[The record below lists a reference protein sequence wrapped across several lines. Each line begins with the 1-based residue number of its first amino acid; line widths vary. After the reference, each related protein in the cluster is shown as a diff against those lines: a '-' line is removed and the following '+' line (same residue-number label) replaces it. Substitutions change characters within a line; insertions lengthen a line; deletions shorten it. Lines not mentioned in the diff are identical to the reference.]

1 MANIAR
7 GVHNGAA
14 CPRPENIMQLLPAT
28 RLADVDLRAALARP
42 AYRKRHKVAQTQ
54 LRELQLAYK
63 FAGRRAVIVIEGWDA
78 VGKGGLIQRLTAP
91 LDPRG
96 YQVWPI
102 GAPTETERGEHYL
115 QRFWRR
121 LPRLGVLA
129 IFDRSW
135 YGRVLV
141 ERAESLSKPAVWRRA
156 YDEINAFEK
165 MLTDDGVRIVKLFL
179 HVSVETQRER
189 LAGRMADPL
198 ESWKLGASD
207 LRNIVLRP
215 DYEAAI
221 NEMFE
226 RCSPPAAPWFAVPF
240 ADKSFGRIAALETII
255 GRLGEG
261 MDLTPPPLAKDLVA
275 AARRM
280 GLAPP
285 TKPSR
290 RAKKK

>member
-1 MANIAR
+1 
-7 GVHNGAA
+7 
-14 CPRPENIMQLLPAT
+14 MQLKPAVHLNNVDLSRKMAKTTYGKRYDALKT
-28 RLADVDLRAALARP
+28 RLR
-42 AYRKRHKVAQTQ
+42 Q
-54 LRELQLAYK
+54 LQLAYK
-63 FAGRRAVIVIEGWDA
+63 FAGGQAILVIEGWDA

-121 LPRLGVLA
+121 LPRPGVFA

-141 ERAESLSKPAVWRRA
+141 ERAEGYAKSAVWRRA

-165 MLTDDGVRIVKLFL
+165 MLTDDGVRIIKLFL
-179 HVSVETQRER
+179 HVSVEAQRQR
-189 LAGRMADPL
+189 LAARMADPL
-198 ESWKLGASD
+198 ESWKLASSD

-215 DYEAAI
+215 DYEAAV

-226 RCSPPAAPWFAVPF
+226 RCSPQASPWFAVPF
-240 ADKSFGRIAALETII
+240 ENKPLGRILALETII
-255 GRLGEG
+255 ARFGEG
-261 MDLTPPPLAKDLVA
+261 MDLSPPPLARDLVA
-275 AARRM
+275 AARRI
-280 GLAPP
+280 GLVSAD
-285 TKPSR
+285 KPSR
-290 RAKKK
+290 RVAKK

>member
-1 MANIAR
+1 MANVAR
-7 GVHNGAA
+7 GVHNGSAR
-14 CPRPENIMQLLPAT
+14 PRPENIMQLQPAT
-28 RLADVDLRAALARP
+28 HLADVDLRAALAKP
-42 AYRKRHKVAQTQ
+42 AYRKRHKALQMQ

-63 FAGRRAVIVIEGWDA
+63 FAGKRAVVVIEGWDA

-96 YQVWPI
+96 YHVWPI
-102 GAPTETERGEHYL
+102 GAPSEVERGEHYL

-121 LPRLGVLA
+121 LPRAGMLA
-129 IFDRSW
+129 VFDRSW

-141 ERAESLSKPAVWRRA
+141 ERAENFAKPVVWRRA

-189 LAGRMADPL
+189 LAARMADPL

-207 LRNIVLRP
+207 LRNVVLRD

-226 RCSPPAAPWFAVPF
+226 RCSPQAAPWFAVPF
-240 ADKSFGRIAALETII
+240 TDKPFGRIAALDSIV

-275 AARRM
+275 GARRM
-280 GLAPP
+280 GLAPA
-285 TKPSR
+285 KPPR
-290 RAKKK
+290 GGKKK

>member
-1 MANIAR
+1 MADATPPALAPAR
-7 GVHNGAA
+7 
-14 CPRPENIMQLLPAT
+14 T
-28 RLADVDLRAALARP
+28 LADVDLGAALSKHT
-42 AYRKRHKVAQTQ
+42 YRKRHKALQTR

-63 FAGRRAVIVIEGWDA
+63 FANARAVIVIEGWDA
-78 VGKGGLIQRLTAP
+78 VGKGGLIQRLTTP
-91 LDPRG
+91 FDPRG

-102 GAPTETERGEHYL
+102 GAPTDEERGEHYL

-121 LPRLGVLA
+121 LPEAGTLA

-141 ERAESLSKPAVWRRA
+141 ERAEKFAKPAVWRRA

-198 ESWKLGASD
+198 ESWKLAASD

-240 ADKSFGRIAALETII
+240 TDKPFGRIAALETIVQ
-255 GRLGEG
+255 RLGEG
-261 MDLTPPPLAKDLVA
+261 MELTPPPLAKDLVA
-275 AARRM
+275 SARRM
-280 GLAPP
+280 GLAPSG
-285 TKPSR
+285 KPSSWG
-290 RAKKK
+290 KKN